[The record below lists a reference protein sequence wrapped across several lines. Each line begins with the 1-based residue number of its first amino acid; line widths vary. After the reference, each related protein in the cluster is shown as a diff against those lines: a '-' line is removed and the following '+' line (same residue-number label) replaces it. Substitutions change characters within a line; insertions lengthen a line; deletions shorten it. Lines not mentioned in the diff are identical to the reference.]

1 MTRACATHGTT
12 LDAFGVCS
20 ECEAAIEG
28 YLRDVALRL
37 PRGQVTRYRGRVRV
51 R

>member
-1 MTRACATHGTT
+1 VTRTCATHGTT
-12 LDAFGVCS
+12 LDAFGVCA
-20 ECEAAIEG
+20 ECEAVVEAYIH
-28 YLRDVALRL
+28 DVALRM